1 MINEIGVYII
11 CIYSVLF
18 ENLEIK
24 MSDDSQDVDNIDR
37 TTVFGS
43 MGIAVFL
50 IGAAA
55 SYWAPGFFP
64 SGSLFALAGVLI
76 LLVSVTKIIAGI
88 GCSVL
93 SILFGVSFTIIGIN
107 RVFELDLGIV
117 PGIVI
122 VLASVLLLHSIN
134 RLRKGQIFD

>member
-1 MINEIGVYII
+1 
-11 CIYSVLF
+11 
-18 ENLEIK
+18 

-50 IGAAA
+50 IGVAA
-55 SYWAPGFFP
+55 SYWAPSFFP

-76 LLVSVTKIIAGI
+76 LLVSVTKIITGI

-107 RVFELDLGIV
+107 RLLELDLGIV

-122 VLASVLLLHSIN
+122 VLASVLLLQSIN